1 MKGIKVKRG
10 GLKFKLISVITVLIL
25 LPLAILGVT
34 SFLKSSAIME
44 ETLKSANMEAV
55 EQVQQSIL
63 YYKNQYDNSA
73 LQMSKDSNIQ
83 QIKVNPNNIELM
95 MKTFKAYSESHKEVE
110 AIYLGT
116 TDKKFYRYPEKKMAD
131 DYDPTAR
138 PWYKQA
144 VEKNAV
150 IWTEPYKAAS
160 SGKLVVSV
168 GIPVYNTFNND
179 EFLGVVGIDIS
190 LEALSN
196 NINDIKVGEK
206 GYVVLLD
213 NSLNVMTNKN
223 QELIGKPFEQKDVE
237 EAIKNN
243 QEGYKEYDSQE
254 ETGLVRKIATYN
266 KVKDLGWTIIATTYT
281 DEITRE
287 TSKMLY
293 NTLVIGMISL
303 IAAMIISVMFA
314 SRITKPINS
323 LLLSITKMKEGDFT
337 ARCNIKSKDEIG
349 ELGEGFNKMLD
360 EVSNLIYKI
369 QDISKNLGTSA
380 SSLASVAEETSA
392 SAQSVTNAVE
402 EIAIGASQE
411 ALETEKVA
419 NLTLTLSE
427 KLNNLQYNTNAMM
440 DSTEDVININK
451 DAVQVVEELIGN
463 NKLNEA
469 SISNI
474 EDAIVELNDR
484 SKEISNIINTIAS
497 IAQQTNLLALNASI
511 EAARAGEAGRGFAVV
526 AEEIRKLADGSNN
539 AAKEIN
545 SIIVDIQNQSNNT
558 VSKMKEVKEMSE
570 AQTLSVDKVNTSFEY
585 IYKSTETIADS
596 IKQLS
601 ESINMI
607 NEDKESIVESM
618 QNISAITEQAAASSE
633 EVTASMHEQISAI
646 QNVSLT
652 AEELTGTAEQLNAE
666 MAKFQVTKS

>member
-1 MKGIKVKRG
+1 MKRVKVKRG

-44 ETLKSANMEAV
+44 EALKSANMEAV

-73 LQMSKDSNIQ
+73 LQMSKDNNIQ
-83 QIKVNPNNIELM
+83 QIKANPNNIEMM

-144 VEKNAV
+144 VEKKSV

-196 NINDIKVGEK
+196 NINDIKIGEK

-223 QELIGKPFEQKDVE
+223 QEFIGKPLDQKDVE

-254 ETGLVRKIATYN
+254 ENGLVRKIASYN

-293 NTLVIGMISL
+293 NTLVIGVISL
-303 IAAMIISVMFA
+303 IAAMVISVIFA
-314 SRITKPINS
+314 SGITKPINA

-337 ARCNIKSKDEIG
+337 AKCSIKTKDEIG

-360 EVSNLIYKI
+360 EISNLIYKI

-427 KLNNLQYNTNAMM
+427 KLNNLQYNTNAML

-451 DAVQVVEELIGN
+451 DAVQVVEELMGN
-463 NKLNEA
+463 NKLNEDA
-469 SISNI
+469 INNI

-601 ESINMI
+601 ESINMV

-652 AEELTGTAEQLNAE
+652 AEELTGTAEQLNGE
-666 MAKFQVTKS
+666 IAKFKVTRS